1 MTSPFSFMCFLI
13 KSQSGFMTD
22 EGFFEPLV
30 VGCESFVM
38 QINERLMDILLCAGL
53 VPTWFDHASIL

>member
-1 MTSPFSFMCFLI
+1 MCFLI

-22 EGFFEPLV
+22 DGFFEPLV